1 MATVNVKYIKDETG
15 SIISPVTS
23 YKSIYSNNL
32 NNIDVCVNGETI
44 YSGNS
49 SGTITLTKSCTNY
62 NRLTVI
68 FNYGTIYSQVY
79 LTNPNNK
86 SISIAVH
93 FSIGQYNVARTQY
106 KVLKFKDSTISVE
119 SAGYL
124 AISESQTIGA
134 SSSENQIYISQVI
147 GYKN

>member
-1 MATVNVKYIKDETG
+1 MSTVNVKYIKDETG
-15 SIISPVTS
+15 SIISPATS

-49 SGTITLTKSCTNY
+49 SGTITLTKPCTNY

-93 FSIGQYNVARTQY
+93 FSIGQYTVARTQY
-106 KVLKFKDSTISVE
+106 KVLKFEDSTISVE
-119 SAGYL
+119 STGYL
-124 AISESQTIGA
+124 AISETQTFSA
-134 SSSENQIYISQVI
+134 SSSENKIYISQVI

>member
-49 SGTITLTKSCTNY
+49 SGTITLTKPCYDY
-62 NRLTVI
+62 NRLTII

-86 SISIAVH
+86 RISIAVH
-93 FSIGQYNVARTQY
+93 FSINQYDAARTQY

-124 AISESQTIGA
+124 AISETQTIGA
-134 SSSENQIYISQVI
+134 SSSENEIYISQVI

>member
-49 SGTITLTKSCTNY
+49 SGTITLTKSCANY

-68 FNYGTIYSQVY
+68 FNYNTVYGQVY

-86 SISIAVH
+86 SISVAVH

-124 AISESQTIGA
+124 AISEAQTIGA

>member
-1 MATVNVKYIKDETG
+1 MATVNVKYIKDESG

-49 SGTITLTKSCTNY
+49 SGTITLTNSCTAY

-68 FNYGTIYSQVY
+68 FNYNSISSQVY

-93 FSIGQYNVARTQY
+93 FSISQYKVARTQY
-106 KVLKFKDSTISVE
+106 KVLKFEDSTISVQ

-124 AISESQTIGA
+124 AISEAQTIGA
-134 SSSENQIYISQVI
+134 SATENQIYISQVI

>member
-32 NNIDVCVNGETI
+32 NNIDICVNGETI

-49 SGTITLTKSCTNY
+49 SGTITLLKSCADY

-68 FNYGTIYSQVY
+68 FNYNTVYGQVY

-86 SISIAVH
+86 SISVAVH
-93 FSIGQYNVARTQY
+93 FSIGQYKVARTQY
-106 KVLKFKDSTISVE
+106 KVLKFEDSTISVE

-124 AISESQTIGA
+124 AISEAQTFGA